1 MASNYSKRKVNNLK
15 IIMLQMLLYGL
26 LIKRSSQRVVFLAIN
41 IKTKAILGPII
52 STKTVEDSHIIEL
65 YSLIIEENNHKPIII
80 HSYLA
85 P

>member
-1 MASNYSKRKVNNLK
+1 
-15 IIMLQMLLYGL
+15 MLLYGP

-41 IKTKAILGPII
+41 IKTKAILGRII

-80 HSYLA
+80 HSDLA